1 MKFKLESPLVS
12 ASLGENIWRTF
23 TRTNFLGIGRKMKNP
38 FQEGKN
44 NEYDGAGSQL
54 WKRKANVCPTFLLR
68 DGEGVVSLSM

>member
-44 NEYDGAGSQL
+44 NEYDGAGS
-54 WKRKANVCPTFLLR
+54 
-68 DGEGVVSLSM
+68 